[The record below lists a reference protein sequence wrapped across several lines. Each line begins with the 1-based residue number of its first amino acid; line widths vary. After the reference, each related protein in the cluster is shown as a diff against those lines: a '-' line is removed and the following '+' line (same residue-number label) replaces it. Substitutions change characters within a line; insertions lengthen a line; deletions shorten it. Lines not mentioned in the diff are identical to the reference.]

1 MVPNNVTIQNTLE
14 QNTANMILYEDS
26 FAKIA
31 FFTKQIPNW
40 EIPIFYFDFD
50 LQYTG
55 FVRAG
60 ITPPLKNLT
69 LLYPENGSLREDLKS
84 VIEKISKKRSLVIID
99 SLNGFFNNLEGE
111 KDIGRLIN
119 SFLMLLASSGNHTKS
134 TVLVGILSKLN
145 DENKWVLHNTGRHVI
160 ENEHFTNIQLARSE
174 NNILINDNLV
184 SSEISKSYGT
194 TTSFSIL

>member
-1 MVPNNVTIQNTLE
+1 MVPKKTAIQNILE
-14 QNTANMILYEDS
+14 QNTMNMIFYDDS
-26 FAKIA
+26 FAKTA
-31 FFTKQIPNW
+31 FFTKEIPNW

-55 FVRAG
+55 FVRAR

-69 LLYPENGSLREDLKS
+69 FLYPENGSLREDLKF
-84 VIEKISKKRSLVIID
+84 VIEKISKKRSLIIID
-99 SLNGFFNNLEGE
+99 SFNGFFNILEGE

-145 DENKWVLHNTGRHVI
+145 DENKWVLYNTGRRVI
-160 ENEHFTNIQLARSE
+160 DSEHFTKIQLIKSK
-174 NNILINDNLV
+174 NSIVTKVLNPDNSSHSHLIL
-184 SSEISKSYGT
+184 
-194 TTSFSIL
+194 

>member
-1 MVPNNVTIQNTLE
+1 MVHKKAAIQNILE
-14 QNTANMILYEDS
+14 QNTANMIFYEDS
-26 FAKIA
+26 FAKTA
-31 FFTKQIPNW
+31 FFTKEMPNW

-99 SLNGFFNNLEGE
+99 SFNGFFNHLEGE
-111 KDIGRLIN
+111 KDLGRLIN
-119 SFLMLLASSGNHTKS
+119 SFLMLLVSSGMHTKS
-134 TVLVGILSKLN
+134 TVITGILSKLN
-145 DENKWVLHNTGRHVI
+145 DENERVLYNTGRRVM
-160 ENEHFTNIQLARSE
+160 ESEHFTKIQLTRTE
-174 NNILINDNLV
+174 NGIFTKVLNSD
-184 SSEISKSYGT
+184 STK
-194 TTSFSIL
+194 